1 MSAPSSYISSRYLT
15 KRRKNTNFFA
25 KHVSL
30 NYQIL
35 KYCMPV
41 LSVDIL
47 FNAAVKLFLV
57 EEHAISLTFT
67 DQGIRIRFPT
77 TRRLAEYL
85 NVPHYYILPYYGMM
99 EEQELVTREERVGI
113 HTTNKGSMKII
124 RIMNEKFSGESSA
137 LLGPEI
143 FRQICKFAEI

>member
-1 MSAPSSYISSRYLT
+1 
-15 KRRKNTNFFA
+15 
-25 KHVSL
+25 
-30 NYQIL
+30 
-35 KYCMPV
+35 MPV

-47 FNAAVKLFLV
+47 FRAAVRLFLV
-57 EEHAISLTFT
+57 EEHAITLTFT
-67 DQGIRIRFPT
+67 GQGIRIRFPT

-113 HTTNKGSMKII
+113 HTTNAGSMKII
-124 RIMNEKFSGESSA
+124 RIMNEEFPSESIS

-143 FRQICKFAEI
+143 FSQISILAEN